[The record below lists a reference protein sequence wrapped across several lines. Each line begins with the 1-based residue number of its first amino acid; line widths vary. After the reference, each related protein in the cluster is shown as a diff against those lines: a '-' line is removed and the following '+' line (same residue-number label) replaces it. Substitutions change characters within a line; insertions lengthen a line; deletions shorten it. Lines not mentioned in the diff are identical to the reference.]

1 MEDRLIKDIYNV
13 TEEPEIDDT
22 LVKWYNKVIN
32 KRPSEVSVGDIA
44 RMVRQKRFYEVA
56 LERGTQELMNDPFA
70 GELFIGELLEKIL
83 MLDKTALKS
92 QKKELETIYKTAI
105 KNIDSVA
112 WGYPEEKDEYR
123 EVLEKLKALI
133 KELQ

>member
-1 MEDRLIKDIYNV
+1 M
-13 TEEPEIDDT
+13 TEGPEIDDT

-70 GELFIGELLEKIL
+70 GEFFIGELLEKIL

-92 QKKELETIYKTAI
+92 PKKELETIYKTAI